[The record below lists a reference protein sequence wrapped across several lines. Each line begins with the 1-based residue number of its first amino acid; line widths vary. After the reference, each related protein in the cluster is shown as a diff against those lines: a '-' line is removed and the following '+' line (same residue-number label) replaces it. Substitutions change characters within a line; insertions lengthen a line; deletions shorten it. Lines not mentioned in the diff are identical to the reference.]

1 MKKAKSELTYEE
13 LLQKVKDQEIK
24 INELI
29 SEKNSITN
37 FDFFVNES
45 PDLVCIAD
53 SNAYYKVVNTAFT
66 KVLGYSKEELLSRPF
81 VDFVHPEDLE
91 KTFAEVQFLTNNN
104 PTTDFE
110 NRYITKMGNLV
121 HLQWKA
127 NLNSS
132 NNLIYAIARDIT
144 ETRRTQEKLLASE
157 KSLNE
162 AQRIAKIGSWDFNL
176 FTQELNWSD
185 ELYEIFEIQ
194 NKPNNP
200 NLYAEYLSRFTPEDA
215 EQLNIN
221 VRNTISNNVPY
232 EMEHQI
238 VLDDQKTKWVF
249 CTGVPIVD
257 DKNKVIALRGVVQDI
272 TQKKQIDETIK
283 AKEKAEAANKAKS
296 DFLANMSHEIRTPLN
311 GIVGFT
317 DLLLKMN
324 FDKDQLEYLNM
335 VNESANTLMDI
346 INNILDF
353 SKIESG
359 KLELDFEEINLHEL
373 SHQIINLFKYEA
385 NYKKIDLIINIDA
398 NVPQY
403 IIGDSIRLK
412 QILLNLL
419 SNAMKFTFSGH
430 IRLNVN
436 QVEEKDGFSKIKFSV
451 KDTGIGIKIKN
462 QKKIFQSFVQADS
475 TTTRKYGGTGLGLAI
490 SNQLLGLKK
499 SKLKLDSTF
508 GKGSEFFF
516 TIEFEKAH
524 KKVKELSFIPEIC
537 VKSKE
542 NSYKKHPNL
551 KILIAEDN
559 KINMLLAK
567 TLIKKL
573 FAECTIIEA
582 TNGYEAVQKVQT
594 TIPDIVLMDIQMPIL
609 NGYNASLEIRKSNE
623 FDHIPII
630 ALTAGVLSGEKERC
644 IEHGMSDY
652 IAKPITQ
659 SELEETVFKWL
670 KELK

>member
-1 MKKAKSELTYEE
+1 MINVKPTYEE
-13 LLQKVKDQEIK
+13 LLEKVKEQELK
-24 INELI
+24 ITDLI
-29 SEKNSITN
+29 TEKKSITN
-37 FDFFVNES
+37 FEFFVNES

-53 SNAYYKVVNTAFT
+53 SNAYYKVVNPAFT
-66 KVLGYSKEELLSRPF
+66 RVLGYSKEELLSRPF

-91 KTFAEVQFLTNNN
+91 KTYAEVQFLTNNN
-104 PTTDFE
+104 PTIDFE
-110 NRYITKMGNLV
+110 NRYITKKGNLV
-121 HLQWKA
+121 YLQWKA

-144 ETRRTQEKLLASE
+144 ETRKTQGKLLSSE

-162 AQRIAKIGSWDFNL
+162 AQKIAKIGSWDFNL
-176 FTQELNWSD
+176 ITQELNWSD
-185 ELYEIFEIQ
+185 ELYKIFEIQ
-194 NKPNNP
+194 NIPNNP
-200 NLYAEYLSRFTPEDA
+200 NLYGEYLSRFTPEDA
-215 EQLNIN
+215 EQLKMN
-221 VRNTISNNVPY
+221 VGNTIANNVPY

-238 VLDDQKTKWVF
+238 VLDNQKKKWVF

-257 DKNKVIALRGVVQDI
+257 DTNTVIALKGVVQDI

-353 SKIESG
+353 SKIEAG
-359 KLELDFEEINLHEL
+359 KLELDFEEIDLHEL

-385 NYKKIDLIINIDA
+385 NYKKIDLIINIDTK
-398 NVPQY
+398 VPQY

-412 QILLNLL
+412 QIVLNLL

-430 IRLNVN
+430 IKLNVDL
-436 QVEEKDGFSKIKFSV
+436 VEEKDGFSKIKFSV

-475 TTTRKYGGTGLGLAI
+475 TTNRKYGGTGLGLAI
-490 SNQLLGLKK
+490 SNQLLGLKN
-499 SKLKLDSTF
+499 SELKLNSTF
-508 GKGSEFFF
+508 GKGSDFFF
-516 TIEFEKAH
+516 TVDFEKVN
-524 KKVKELSFIPEIC
+524 KKKDELSFSPAIR
-537 VKSKE
+537 VNNKMSTSKRY
-542 NSYKKHPNL
+542 SDL

-559 KINMLLAK
+559 KINMFLVK
-567 TLIKKL
+567 TLIKNL
-573 FAECTIIEA
+573 FDKCTIIEA
-582 TNGYEAVQKVQT
+582 TNGYEAVQKVQMA
-594 TIPDIVLMDIQMPIL
+594 IPDIVLMDIQMPIL
-609 NGYNASLEIRKSNE
+609 NGYDASLEIRKLYE
-623 FDHIPII
+623 FNHIPII

-644 IEHGMSDY
+644 LEHGMSDY
-652 IAKPITQ
+652 ISKPINRL
-659 SELEETVFKWL
+659 ELEQTVFKWL
-670 KELK
+670 NE

>member
-1 MKKAKSELTYEE
+1 MKKAKSELTYVE
-13 LLQKVKDQEIK
+13 LLEKVKEQEIK

-29 SEKNSITN
+29 SEKSSITN
-37 FDFFVNES
+37 FEFFVNES

-53 SNAYYKVVNTAFT
+53 SSAYYKAVNPAFT
-66 KVLGYSKEELLSRPF
+66 KILGYSKEELLSRPF
-81 VDFVHPEDLE
+81 LDFVHPEDLE

-104 PTTDFE
+104 PTVDFE
-110 NRYITKMGNLV
+110 NRYITKKGDLV

-144 ETRRTQEKLLASE
+144 ETKKTQEKLLASQ

-185 ELYEIFEIQ
+185 ELYEIFEIE
-194 NKPNNP
+194 NKSNNP

-221 VRNTISNNVPY
+221 VGNTISNNVPY

-238 VLDDQKTKWVF
+238 ILDDQKTKWVF
-249 CTGVPIVD
+249 CTGVPITD
-257 DKNKVIALRGVVQDI
+257 DKNKVIALKGVVQDI
-272 TQKKQIDETIK
+272 TQKKQIDETIM

-324 FDKDQLEYLNM
+324 FDEDQLKYLNT

-385 NYKKIDLIINIDA
+385 NYKKIDLIINIDKD
-398 NVPQY
+398 VPQF

-419 SNAMKFTFSGH
+419 SNAMKFTFSGY
-430 IRLNVN
+430 IKLNVN

-499 SKLKLDSTF
+499 SKLKLDSTY
-508 GKGSEFFF
+508 GEGSEFFF
-516 TIEFEKAH
+516 TIEFEKVH
-524 KKVKELSFIPEIC
+524 KKPEQFPFIPETN
-537 VKSKE
+537 VKSKK
-542 NSYKKHPNL
+542 NSSKKHPNL

-567 TLIKKL
+567 TLIKNL

-582 TNGYEAVQKVQT
+582 TNGYEAVQKVQM

-609 NGYNASLEIRKSNE
+609 NGYNASLEIRKLNE
-623 FDHIPII
+623 FNHIPII

-670 KELK
+670 KES

>member
-13 LLQKVKDQEIK
+13 LLQKVKEQEIK

-29 SEKNSITN
+29 SEKSSITN
-37 FDFFVNES
+37 FEFFINES
-45 PDLVCIAD
+45 PDLVCVAD
-53 SNAYYKVVNTAFT
+53 SDAYYKVVNPAFT
-66 KVLGYSKEELLSRPF
+66 KVLGYSKEELLSKPF

-91 KTFAEVQFLTNNN
+91 KTFAEVQFLTQNN
-104 PTTDFE
+104 PTVDFE
-110 NRYITKMGNLV
+110 NRYITKKGNLV
-121 HLQWKA
+121 HLQWRA

-144 ETRRTQEKLLASE
+144 ETRKTQGKLLASE

-200 NLYAEYLSRFTPEDA
+200 NLYTEYLSRFTPEDA

-221 VRNTISNNVPY
+221 VGNTISNNVPY

-238 VLDDQKTKWVF
+238 VLDNQKTKWVF

-385 NYKKIDLIINIDA
+385 NYKKIDLLINIDA
-398 NVPQY
+398 DVPQY

-436 QVEEKDGFSKIKFSV
+436 QIEEKDGFSKIKFSV

-508 GKGSEFFF
+508 GEGSEFFF
-516 TIEFEKAH
+516 TIEFEKVY
-524 KKVKELSFIPEIC
+524 KKAEELPFIPEIC
-537 VKSKE
+537 VKSKK
-542 NSYKKHPNL
+542 NSSKKHPNL

-567 TLIKKL
+567 TLIKNL

-582 TNGYEAVQKVQT
+582 TNGYEAVQKVQM

-609 NGYNASLEIRKSNE
+609 NGYNASLEIRKLNE
-623 FDHIPII
+623 FNHIPII

-644 IEHGMSDY
+644 IEHGMCDY

-670 KELK
+670 KES

>member
-1 MKKAKSELTYEE
+1 MINVKPTYEE
-13 LLQKVKDQEIK
+13 LLEKVKEQEVK
-24 INELI
+24 ITNLI
-29 SEKNSITN
+29 TEKSSITN
-37 FDFFVNES
+37 FEFFVNES

-53 SNAYYKVVNTAFT
+53 FNAYYKEVNPAFT
-66 KVLGYSKEELLSRPF
+66 KVLGYSRKELLSRPF

-91 KTFAEVQFLTNNN
+91 KTYAEVQFLTNNN
-104 PTTDFE
+104 PTLDFE
-110 NRYITKMGNLV
+110 NRYITKNGNLV
-121 HLQWKA
+121 YLQWKA

-144 ETRRTQEKLLASE
+144 ETRKTQGKLLSSE
-157 KSLNE
+157 RSLNE
-162 AQRIAKIGSWDFNL
+162 AQKIAKIGSWDFNL
-176 FTQELNWSD
+176 ITQELNWSD
-185 ELYEIFEIQ
+185 ELYKIFEIE

-200 NLYAEYLSRFTPEDA
+200 NLYAEYLSRFTLEDA
-215 EQLNIN
+215 EQLNVN
-221 VRNTISNNVPY
+221 VGNTIANNVPY

-238 VLDDQKTKWVF
+238 VLDNQKTKWVF

-257 DKNKVIALRGVVQDI
+257 DTNTVIALKGVVQDI

-335 VNESANTLMDI
+335 VNDSANTLMDI

-353 SKIESG
+353 SKIEAG
-359 KLELDFEEINLHEL
+359 KLELDFEEIDLHEL

-385 NYKKIDLIINIDA
+385 NYKKIDLIINIDTK
-398 NVPQY
+398 VPQY

-412 QILLNLL
+412 QIVLNLL

-436 QVEEKDGFSKIKFSV
+436 LVEEKDGFSKIKFSV

-490 SNQLLGLKK
+490 SNQLLGLKN
-499 SKLKLDSTF
+499 SELKLNSTF
-508 GKGSEFFF
+508 GEGSDFFF
-516 TIEFEKAH
+516 TIEFKKANG
-524 KKVKELSFIPEIC
+524 KMEELPFIPEIK
-537 VKSKE
+537 VK
-542 NSYKKHPNL
+542 KKRDTSERHSDL

-567 TLIKKL
+567 TLIKNL
-573 FAECTIIEA
+573 FDKCTIIEA
-582 TNGYEAVQKVQT
+582 TNGYEAVQKALM

-609 NGYNASLEIRKSNE
+609 NGYDASLEIRKLKE
-623 FDHIPII
+623 FRHIPII

-644 IEHGMSDY
+644 LEHGMSDY
-652 IAKPITQ
+652 ISKPINRL
-659 SELEETVFKWL
+659 ELEETVFKWL
-670 KELK
+670 KES

>member
-1 MKKAKSELTYEE
+1 MINAKSELTYEE
-13 LLQKVKDQEIK
+13 LLLKVNEQELK
-24 INELI
+24 ITDLI
-29 SEKNSITN
+29 AEKSSITN
-37 FDFFVNES
+37 FEFFVKES

-53 SNAYYKVVNTAFT
+53 LNAYFKVVNPAFT
-66 KVLGYSKEELLSRPF
+66 KVLGYSREELLSRPF
-81 VDFVHPEDLE
+81 VDFVHLEDLE
-91 KTFAEVQFLTNNN
+91 KTYAEVQFLSNNN
-104 PTTDFE
+104 PTIDFE
-110 NRYITKMGNLV
+110 NRYITKKGDLV

-144 ETRRTQEKLLASE
+144 ETRKTQKKLLSSE

-162 AQRIAKIGSWDFNL
+162 AQKIAKIGSWDFNL
-176 FTQELNWSD
+176 ITQELNWSD
-185 ELYEIFEIQ
+185 ELYKIFEIQ
-194 NKPNNP
+194 NEPNNS
-200 NLYAEYLSRFTPEDA
+200 NLYGAYLSRFTPEDA
-215 EQLNIN
+215 EQLNVN
-221 VRNTISNNVPY
+221 VGNTIANNVPY

-238 VLDDQKTKWVF
+238 VLDNQKMKWVF

-257 DKNKVIALRGVVQDI
+257 DTNTVIALKGVVQDI

-335 VNESANTLMDI
+335 VNDSANTLMDI

-353 SKIESG
+353 SKIEAG
-359 KLELDFEEINLHEL
+359 KLELDFEEIDLHEL

-385 NYKKIDLIINIDA
+385 NYKKIDLIINIDT

-412 QILLNLL
+412 QIVLNLL

-430 IRLNVN
+430 IKLNVDL
-436 QVEEKDGFSKIKFSV
+436 VGEKEGFSKIKFSV

-462 QKKIFQSFVQADS
+462 QKKIFESFVQADS

-490 SNQLLGLKK
+490 SNQLLGLKN
-499 SKLKLDSTF
+499 SELKLNSTF
-508 GKGSEFFF
+508 GEGSNFFF
-516 TIEFEKAH
+516 TIEFEKANV
-524 KKVKELSFIPEIC
+524 KEEKLPFISEIKVKNRRDI
-537 VKSKE
+537 SKQY
-542 NSYKKHPNL
+542 SDL

-567 TLIKKL
+567 TLIKNL
-573 FAECTIIEA
+573 FDKCTIIEA
-582 TNGYEAVQKVQT
+582 TNGYEAVQKVQM

-609 NGYNASLEIRKSNE
+609 NGYDASREIRKLYE
-623 FDHIPII
+623 FNHIPII

-644 IEHGMSDY
+644 LEHGMSDY
-652 IAKPITQ
+652 IAKPINRL
-659 SELEETVFKWL
+659 ELEETVFKWL
-670 KELK
+670 KES

>member
-1 MKKAKSELTYEE
+1 MKNPKSELTYEE
-13 LLQKVKDQEIK
+13 LLQKVNEQEVK
-24 INELI
+24 INDLI
-29 SEKNSITN
+29 AEKRSITN
-37 FDFFVNES
+37 FEFFVKES
-45 PDLVCIAD
+45 IDLVCIAD
-53 SNAYYKVVNTAFT
+53 LKASFKVVNPAFSR
-66 KVLGYSKEELLSRPF
+66 VLGYSKEELLSRPF

-91 KTFAEVQFLTNNN
+91 KTYAEVQFLTNNN
-104 PTTDFE
+104 PTIDFE
-110 NRYITKMGNLV
+110 NRYITKDGNLV

-132 NNLIYAIARDIT
+132 NNLIYAIARDVT
-144 ETRRTQEKLLASE
+144 ETKKTQQKLLSSE

-176 FTQELNWSD
+176 VTQELNWSD
-185 ELYEIFEIQ
+185 ELYEIFEIE

-200 NLYAEYLSRFTPEDA
+200 NLYGAYLSRFTTEDT
-215 EQLNIN
+215 EQLNAN
-221 VRNTISNNVPY
+221 VGNTIANNVPY

-238 VLDDQKTKWVF
+238 ILDDQKTKWVF

-257 DKNKVIALRGVVQDI
+257 DNKNVIALKGVVQDI

-317 DLLLKMN
+317 DLLLKTN
-324 FDKDQLEYLNM
+324 FDKDQLEYLNT

-353 SKIESG
+353 SKIEAG

-385 NYKKIDLIINIDA
+385 NYKKIDLIINIDP

-412 QILLNLL
+412 QIVLNLL
-419 SNAMKFTFSGH
+419 SNAMKFTFFGH
-430 IRLNVN
+430 IRLDLNL
-436 QVEEKDGFSKIKFSV
+436 VEEKDGFSKIKFSV
-451 KDTGIGIKIKN
+451 KDTGIGIKVKN
-462 QKKIFQSFVQADS
+462 QKKIFQSFVQADN

-490 SNQLLGLKK
+490 SNQLLGLKN
-499 SKLKLDSTF
+499 SELKLNSTF
-508 GKGSEFFF
+508 GEGSDFFF
-516 TIEFEKAH
+516 TVEFEKVNE
-524 KKVKELSFIPEIC
+524 KMEQLPFIPEIK
-537 VKSKE
+537 VKNKREGSKRH
-542 NSYKKHPNL
+542 SDL

-567 TLIKKL
+567 TLIKNL
-573 FAECTIIEA
+573 FDKCTIIEA
-582 TNGYEAVQKVQT
+582 TNGYDAVQKALM

-609 NGYNASLEIRKSNE
+609 NGYDASLEIRKLKE
-623 FDHIPII
+623 FRHIPII

-644 IEHGMSDY
+644 LEHGMSDY
-652 IAKPITQ
+652 IAKPIIQ

-670 KELK
+670 KES